1 VSDEH
6 PKNME
11 DMKKFAEE
19 LNSRMKSLGDADL
32 VDGKSEYDGGLLEDA
47 SEDHTAA
54 DHDKAKCPFC
64 TVPKEREQLLRTLEG
79 DIDAL
84 GWDQNAKMW
93 GVLIDENSGE
103 EYLKLMRELP
113 GYAPDEIMKIAKR
126 GRAKENVKG
135 IVVAVEAWSYP
146 DDVMTLLKDDP
157 ESFHALYN
165 LLPPS
170 DHPERTE
177 RRAVSMYNRDGT
189 YACVSRARGGQ
200 PELMP
205 AVDPAMAPAIAAL
218 LGMVPRAKKLSKK
231 RRRAAFRAAFK
242 QIKTMAE
249 IISFVEQVH
258 EEMEDVMEKEGITQQ
273 QYLRRM
279 FDQMPDDVRDDLIST
294 MPDDLKKMLGYDT

>member
-6 PKNME
+6 PKNLE

-19 LNSRMKSLGDADL
+19 LNSKMKSLGDSDM
-32 VDGKSEYDGGLLEDA
+32 VDGKTEYSGGLLEDT
-47 SEDHTAA
+47 EDHSAE

-64 TVPKEREQLLRTLEG
+64 TVPKEREELLRTLEM
-79 DIDAL
+79 DVDAL
-84 GWDQNAKMW
+84 GWDQHAKMW
-93 GVLIDENSGE
+93 GVLVDEDSGE

-146 DDVMTLLKDDP
+146 DEVMTALKDDP

-189 YACVSRARGGQ
+189 YACISRVRGGE
-200 PELMP
+200 PILMA
-205 AVDPAMAPAIAAL
+205 AVDPAMTPAIAAL

-249 IISFVEQVH
+249 IIAFVEQVH
-258 EEMEDVMEKEGITQQ
+258 EEMEDTMEKEGITQQ
-273 QYLRRM
+273 QYLRRL
-279 FDQMPDDVRDDLIST
+279 FDQMPDEVRNDLVES
-294 MPDDLKKMLGYDT
+294 MPDDLKKMLGYD